1 MAGERDAEVDPRF
14 DPVFQRGYD
23 PTVHGEHRP
32 RTARGNEPVRA
43 PFESLQDRAAPEH
56 TDVPPRG
63 RPAAEAPAPRPER
76 QVAHDPAGAE
86 PVAQPEPVAAHR
98 NPFLLALLI
107 ASVLAIGAAALI
119 MWRQIND
126 PYRYGATGTDV
137 GAQFLQQFSDSLL
150 VPLLTGGVIG
160 LTLWLSIGALRRR
173 EVIARVA
180 DESER

>member
-1 MAGERDAEVDPRF
+1 
-14 DPVFQRGYD
+14 
-23 PTVHGEHRP
+23 
-32 RTARGNEPVRA
+32 
-43 PFESLQDRAAPEH
+43 
-56 TDVPPRG
+56 
-63 RPAAEAPAPRPER
+63 
-76 QVAHDPAGAE
+76 
-86 PVAQPEPVAAHR
+86 
-98 NPFLLALLI
+98 
-107 ASVLAIGAAALI
+107 